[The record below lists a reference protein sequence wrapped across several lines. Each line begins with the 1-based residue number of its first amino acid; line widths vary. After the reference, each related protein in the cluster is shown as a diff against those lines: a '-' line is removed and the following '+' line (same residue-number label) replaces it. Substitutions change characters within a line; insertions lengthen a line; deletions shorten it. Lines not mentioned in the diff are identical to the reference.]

1 MMDEKWQI
9 RFMRIAK
16 EVASWS
22 KDPSSKIGAV
32 IVDDNRRILAT
43 GYNGFPRGVADDAR
57 LNEKTSKYPLI
68 VHAELNA
75 LMGALW
81 NGVSVNGATLF
92 VYGLPICSDCAKSVV
107 QSGINTVVIAK
118 PDDIN
123 PRWAES
129 WNSTSLPLFNEC
141 GIRAIEMC
149 EKDIE

>member
-1 MMDEKWQI
+1 MDEKWQM

-43 GYNGFPRGVADDAR
+43 GYNGFPRGVADDER
-57 LNEKTSKYPLI
+57 LYEKSSKYPLI

-75 LMGALW
+75 LMNALW

-118 PDDIN
+118 PDDVN
-123 PRWAES
+123 PRWSES
-129 WNSTSLPLFNEC
+129 WNGISLPLFNEC
-141 GIRAIEMC
+141 GVSVIEIS